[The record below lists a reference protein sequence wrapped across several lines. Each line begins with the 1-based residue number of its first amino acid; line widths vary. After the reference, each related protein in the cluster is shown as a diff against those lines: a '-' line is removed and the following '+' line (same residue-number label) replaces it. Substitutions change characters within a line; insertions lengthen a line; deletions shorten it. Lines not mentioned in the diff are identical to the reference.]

1 MSDEKKTNRKLMN
14 RKQFL
19 KVTGLGALG
28 LVLASKFHI
37 GAEPVEAEADTVDV
51 PVTDNLSS
59 GGIIKSDTAPANT
72 TALWLNTGAANGKV
86 ANGVL
91 AYYTGNSWTPVTSVW
106 M

>member
-1 MSDEKKTNRKLMN
+1 MSSEKKMN

-37 GAEPVEAEADTVDV
+37 GAEPTVEAEADTVDV

-59 GGIIKSDTAPANT
+59 GGIIKSATPPANT
-72 TALWLNTGAANGKV
+72 TALWLNVGSAQGKV
-86 ANGVL
+86 AAGVL
-91 AYYTGNSWTPVTSVW
+91 AYYTSTGWTPVTSVW